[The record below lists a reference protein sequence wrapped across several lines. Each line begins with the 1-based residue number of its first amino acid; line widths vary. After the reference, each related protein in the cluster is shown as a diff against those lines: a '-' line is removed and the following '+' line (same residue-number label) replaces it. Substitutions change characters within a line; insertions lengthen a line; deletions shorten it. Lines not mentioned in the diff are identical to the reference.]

1 MPLYYAGLRV
11 RDLGR
16 SLRFYTK
23 VMKLRVESR
32 GDGRA
37 WGAGLWVALR
47 DPKSGGGLELNWY
60 PKGSKY
66 ATPFTPG
73 EALDHLGFF
82 LGHVPR
88 ATLEREYARIVRG
101 GARPTRIT
109 PEFSE
114 GWTAYV
120 TDPDGNWVELFRRP
134 TPAEQRQLA
143 RASRRPRSTRRRSA
157 RRKSTA

>member
-1 MPLYYAGLRV
+1 MPLLYTGLRV
-11 RDLGR
+11 RNLAR

-23 VMKLRVESR
+23 VMRFRVVSR
-32 GDGRA
+32 GDGRP
-37 WGAGLWVALR
+37 WGAGVWVGLT

-88 ATLEREYARIVRG
+88 ATLEREYARVVRG

-134 TPAEQRQLA
+134 TPAEQRAQA
-143 RASRRPRSTRRRSA
+143 RESRKARPARRRS
-157 RRKSTA
+157 RRRTTRA